1 MSEIVLPDIPKGA
14 SQATAVE
21 QSRAVA
27 EVAAAVQVAKA
38 FPRDTNRATE
48 NMQELCKRLAVASR
62 AFYSVPNRGS
72 GMSIH
77 IARELA
83 RIWQNVD
90 YGVRELRRD
99 DEAGESEMQAWAWDQ
114 QENVRTTRSFIVPH
128 VRSTRAGNKPL
139 TDLGDI
145 YLNNQ
150 NQGAKAVRECI
161 FAMLPGWFKTE
172 AEERLRSTL
181 QHGDGKP
188 IEQRRIDAVDVFKE
202 LGVTQSQLEKR
213 LKKEMG
219 NWGARDIAELTTSYM
234 SITQDG
240 IKKEDFF
247 PDEVVEVEPKKA

>member
-1 MSEIVLPDIPKGA
+1 MTDIEQMLPRQMVA
-14 SQATAVE
+14 SQGTLVE

-27 EVAAAVQVAKA
+27 EVAAAVQVAKT
-38 FPRDTNRATE
+38 FPRDTNRASE
-48 NMQELCKRLAVASR
+48 QMGELCGRLAVASR
-62 AFYSVPNRGS
+62 AFYSVPKRGS

-99 DEAGESEMQAWAWDQ
+99 DEAGISEMQAWAWDQ

-128 VRSTRAGNKPL
+128 LRSTRNGMQQL

-161 FAMLPGWFKTE
+161 FAMLPGWFKTD
-172 AEERLRSTL
+172 AEVTLRKTL
-181 QHGDGKP
+181 EHGDGKP
-188 IEQRRIDAVDVFKE
+188 IEQRRIDAVEKFKE
-202 LGVTQSQLEKR
+202 LQVTEAQIEAYLKR
-213 LKKEMG
+213 PLAQ
-219 NWGARDIAELTTSYM
+219 WGARDIAELTKAFM

-240 IKKEDFF
+240 IPKEEFF
-247 PDEVVEVEPKKA
+247 VEKPVEIDG

>member
-1 MSEIVLPDIPKGA
+1 MNDIETMLPQPVAAA
-14 SQATAVE
+14 SQGTAVE
-21 QSRAVA
+21 QARAVA
-27 EVAAAVQVAKA
+27 EVAAAVGVARQY
-38 FPRDTNRATE
+38 PRDTNRANE
-48 NMQELCKRLAVASR
+48 NMQQLCSRFAVASR

-72 GMSIH
+72 GMTIH

-99 DEAGESEMQAWAWDQ
+99 DEAGVSEMQAWAWDV

-128 VRSTRAGNKPL
+128 LRSKGKGTQVL

-161 FAMLPGWFKTE
+161 FAMLPGWFKTD
-172 AEERLRSTL
+172 AEQILRKTL
-181 QHGDGKP
+181 EHGDGKP
-188 IEQRRIDAVDVFKE
+188 IELRREEAVEAFKGIGVAQSE
-202 LGVTQSQLEKR
+202 LEAYLKR
-213 LKKEMG
+213 EMG
-219 NWGARDIAELTTSYM
+219 QWTARNIADLIKAFQ

-240 IKKEDFF
+240 IPKEEFF
-247 PDEVVEVEPKKA
+247 VETPVDV

>member
-1 MSEIVLPDIPKGA
+1 MNEIVLPDMRAKSQGA
-14 SQATAVE
+14 LVE

-27 EVAAAVQVAKA
+27 EVAAAVQVAKS
-38 FPRDTNRATE
+38 FPRDTNRASE
-48 NMQELCKRLAVASR
+48 QMEELCGRLAVASR
-62 AFYSVPNRGS
+62 AFYSVPRRGS

-99 DEAGESEMQAWAWDQ
+99 DEAGISEMQAWAWDQ
-114 QENVRTTRSFIVPH
+114 QENVRSTRSFIVPH
-128 VRSTRAGNKPL
+128 ARIARGERQAL

-172 AEERLRSTL
+172 AEDRLRRTL
-181 QHGDGKP
+181 EHGDGKP
-188 IEQRRIDAVDVFKE
+188 IEQRRIDAVEKFKE
-202 LGVTQSQLEKR
+202 LHVTEAQIEAFLKR
-213 LKKEMG
+213 PLAQ
-219 NWGARDIAELTTSYM
+219 WGARDIAELTKAFM

-240 IKKEDFF
+240 IPKEEFF
-247 PDEVVEVEPKKA
+247 VEKPVELDG

>member
-1 MSEIVLPDIPKGA
+1 MTEITLPSMPA
-14 SQATAVE
+14 SQGTIVE

-38 FPRDTNRATE
+38 FPRDTNRGQE
-48 NMQELCKRLAVASR
+48 QMMELCGRLAVASR

-99 DEAGESEMQAWAWDQ
+99 DEQGISEMQAWAWDQ

-128 VRSTRAGNKPL
+128 VRSTRGGNKAL

-161 FAMLPGWFKTE
+161 FAMLPGWFKAE
-172 AEERLRSTL
+172 AEEKLRGTL

-188 IEQRRIDAVDVFKE
+188 IEQRRIDAVDRFKE
-202 LGVTQSQLEKR
+202 LGVAQSQLEKR
-213 LKKEMG
+213 VRKELA
-219 NWGARDIAELTTSYM
+219 NWGARDIAELTTAFM

-240 IKKEDFF
+240 IPAVDFF
-247 PDEVVEVEPKKA
+247 PDEVVEVEPVK

>member
-1 MSEIVLPDIPKGA
+1 MTDLETMLPQPVVPA
-14 SQATAVE
+14 SQGTLVE

-27 EVAAAVQVAKA
+27 EVAAAVGVARQY
-38 FPRDTNRATE
+38 PRDTNRAAA
-48 NMQELCKRLAVASR
+48 NMQELCHRYAVAVR

-72 GMSIH
+72 GMTIH

-99 DEAGESEMQAWAWDQ
+99 DEAGVSEMQAWAWDV
-114 QENVRTTRSFIVPH
+114 QENVRSTRSFIVPH
-128 VRSTRAGNKPL
+128 QRSRGKTTVAL

-161 FAMLPGWFKTE
+161 FSMLPGWFKTD
-172 AEERLRSTL
+172 AEEILRGTL
-181 QHGDGKP
+181 EHGDGKP
-188 IEQRRIDAVDVFKE
+188 IEQRRDEAVDAFKG
-202 LGVTQSQLEKR
+202 LNVSQQQLEVF
-213 LKKEMG
+213 LKKDLG
-219 NWGARDIAELTTSYM
+219 QWSARNLADLVKAFQ

-240 IKKEDFF
+240 IPKEEFF
-247 PDEVVEVEPKKA
+247 AETPVSVE

>member
-1 MSEIVLPDIPKGA
+1 MSTDIELPRPMGVA
-14 SQATAVE
+14 VSQGTVVE

-27 EVAAAVQVAKA
+27 EVAAAVQVAKS

-48 NMQELCKRLAVASR
+48 QMQELCGRLAVASR
-62 AFYSVPNRGS
+62 AFYSVPRRGS

-114 QENVRTTRSFIVPH
+114 QENVRSTRSFIVPH
-128 VRSTRAGNKPL
+128 ARIANKQRVAL

-172 AEERLRSTL
+172 AEARLRDTL
-181 QHGDGKP
+181 EKGDGKP
-188 IEQRRIDAVDVFKE
+188 IEQRRTDAVDKFKE
-202 LGVTQSQLEKR
+202 IGVTEAQIEAYLKRPMSQ
-213 LKKEMG
+213 
-219 NWGARDIAELTTSYM
+219 WGVRDIAELTKAFM

-240 IKKEDFF
+240 IPKEEFF
-247 PDEVVEVEPKKA
+247 VERPVELE

>member
-1 MSEIVLPDIPKGA
+1 MSEIEALLPKPLMA
-14 SQATAVE
+14 SQGTLVE

-27 EVAAAVQVAKA
+27 EVAAAVQVAKS
-38 FPRDTNRATE
+38 FPRDTNRASE
-48 NMQELCKRLAVASR
+48 QMQELCGRLAVASR
-62 AFYSVPNRGS
+62 AFYSVPRRGS

-99 DEAGESEMQAWAWDQ
+99 DESGISEMQAWAWDQ
-114 QENVRTTRSFIVPH
+114 QENVRSTRSFIVPH
-128 VRSTRAGNKPL
+128 ARIARGERQAL

-172 AEERLRSTL
+172 AEDRLRRTL
-181 QHGDGKP
+181 EHGDGKP
-188 IEQRRIDAVDVFKE
+188 IEQRRLEAVEKFKE
-202 LGVTQSQLEKR
+202 LQVTEAQIEAFLKR
-213 LKKEMG
+213 PLAQ
-219 NWGARDIAELTTSYM
+219 WGARDIAELTKAFM

-240 IKKEDFF
+240 IPKEEFF
-247 PDEVVEVEPKKA
+247 VEKPVELDG

>member
-1 MSEIVLPDIPKGA
+1 MNDIEQMLPRPGAAA
-14 SQATAVE
+14 SQGTAVE
-21 QSRAVA
+21 QTRAVA
-27 EVAAAVQVAKA
+27 EVAAAVGIAKQY
-38 FPRDTNRATE
+38 PRDTNRATE
-48 NMQELCKRLAVASR
+48 QMQELCGRLAVASR
-62 AFYSVPNRGS
+62 AFYSVPKRGS

-99 DEAGESEMQAWAWDQ
+99 DEAGVSEIQAFAWDQ
-114 QENVRTTRSFIVPH
+114 QENVRSTRSFIVPH
-128 VRSTRAGNKPL
+128 ARIARGERQAL

-172 AEERLRSTL
+172 AEERLRKTL
-181 QHGDGKP
+181 EHGDGKP
-188 IEQRRIDAVDVFKE
+188 IEQRRTDAVDKFKD
-202 LGVTQSQLEKR
+202 LGVTQAQIEAFLKR
-213 LKKEMG
+213 DMG
-219 NWGARDIAELTTSYM
+219 QWGARDIAELTKAYM

-240 IKKEDFF
+240 IAKTEFF
-247 PDEVVEVEPKKA
+247 IETPVEVEP

>member
-1 MSEIVLPDIPKGA
+1 MNDIEQMLPRPVTGV
-14 SQATAVE
+14 SQGTVVE

-27 EVAAAVQVAKA
+27 EVAAAVQVAKT
-38 FPRDTNRATE
+38 FPRDTNRAGE
-48 NMQELCKRLAVASR
+48 QMQELCGRLAVASR
-62 AFYSVPNRGS
+62 AFYSVPKRGS

-83 RIWQNVD
+83 RVWGNVD

-99 DEAGESEMQAWAWDQ
+99 DDAGVSEMQAWAWDQ
-114 QENVRTTRSFIVPH
+114 QENVRSTRSFIVPH
-128 VRSTRAGNKPL
+128 LRSTRGGNQPL

-172 AEERLRSTL
+172 AEDRLRQTL
-181 QHGDGKP
+181 EHGDGKP
-188 IEQRRIDAVDVFKE
+188 IEQRRTDAVDRFKD
-202 LGVTQSQLEKR
+202 LGVTQSQLEAHLR
-213 LKKEMG
+213 RDMG
-219 NWGARDIAELTTSYM
+219 QWGARDIAELTKAYM

-240 IKKEDFF
+240 IATAEFF
-247 PDEVVEVEPKKA
+247 PEKPVELE

>member
-1 MSEIVLPDIPKGA
+1 MTDLEQMMPRQVA
-14 SQATAVE
+14 SQATVVE

-27 EVAAAVQVAKA
+27 EVAAAVQVAKS

-48 NMQELCKRLAVASR
+48 QMQELCGRLAVASR

-83 RIWQNVD
+83 RVWGNVD

-99 DEAGESEMQAWAWDQ
+99 DEAGESEMQAWSWDQ
-114 QENVRTTRSFIVPH
+114 QENVRSTRSFIVPH
-128 VRSTRAGNKPL
+128 AKSTRAGLKAL
-139 TDLGDI
+139 TDLNDI

-161 FAMLPGWFKTE
+161 LAMLPGWFKTE
-172 AEERLRSTL
+172 AEDRLRRTL
-181 QHGDGKP
+181 EHGDGKP
-188 IEQRRIDAVDVFKE
+188 IEQRRVDAVEKFKE
-202 LGVTQSQLEKR
+202 LNVTEAQIEAF
-213 LKKEMG
+213 LKKPLSQ
-219 NWGARDIAELTTSYM
+219 WGARDIAELTKAFM

-240 IKKEDFF
+240 IAVTEFF
-247 PDEVVEVEPKKA
+247 VEKPVEIDV

>member
-1 MSEIVLPDIPKGA
+1 MNEIEAMLNRPVA
-14 SQATAVE
+14 SQGAAIE

-27 EVAAAVQVAKA
+27 EVAAAVQVAKQ

-48 NMQELCKRLAVASR
+48 SMAELCGRLAVASR

-99 DEAGESEMQAWAWDQ
+99 DEAGVSEMQAWAWDQ
-114 QENVRTTRSFIVPH
+114 QENVRSTRSFIVPH
-128 VRSTRAGNKPL
+128 AKSTRQGMKAL

-161 FAMLPGWFKTE
+161 LAMLPGWFKTE
-172 AEERLRSTL
+172 AEDRLRQTL
-181 QHGDGKP
+181 ERGDGKP
-188 IEQRRIDAVDVFKE
+188 IEQRRTDAVDKFKAD
-202 LGVTQSQLEKR
+202 LNVSQAQMEAMLKR
-213 LKKEMG
+213 PLAQ
-219 NWGARDIAELTTSYM
+219 WGARDLAELTKAYM

-240 IKKEDFF
+240 IAVVEFF
-247 PDEVVEVEPKKA
+247 PEKPVEIE

>member
-1 MSEIVLPDIPKGA
+1 MTDIEQMLQRPA
-14 SQATAVE
+14 SQGALVE

-27 EVAAAVQVAKA
+27 EVAAAVHVAKS
-38 FPRDTNRATE
+38 FPRDTNRASE
-48 NMQELCKRLAVASR
+48 QSNELCSRLAVASR
-62 AFYSVPNRGS
+62 AFYSVPKRGS

-99 DEAGESEMQAWAWDQ
+99 DEAGVSEMQAWAWDQ
-114 QENVRTTRSFIVPH
+114 QENVRSTRSFIVPH
-128 VRSTRAGNKPL
+128 LRSTRNGNQAL

-172 AEERLRSTL
+172 AEERLRKTL
-181 QHGDGKP
+181 EHGDGKP
-188 IEQRRIDAVDVFKE
+188 IEQRRTDAVDRFKD
-202 LGVTQSQLEKR
+202 LGVTQAQLEAYLKR
-213 LKKEMG
+213 DLAQ
-219 NWGARDIAELTTSYM
+219 WGARDIAELTKAFM

-240 IKKEDFF
+240 IAVTEFF
-247 PDEVVEVEPKKA
+247 IEKPVEVE

>member
-1 MSEIVLPDIPKGA
+1 MNDIEKMLPQAPA
-14 SQATAVE
+14 SQGTLVE

-27 EVAAAVQVAKA
+27 EVAAAVGVARQY
-38 FPRDTNRATE
+38 PRDTNRAGE
-48 NMQELCKRLAVASR
+48 NMRELCQRMAVAQR

-72 GMSIH
+72 GMTIH

-99 DEAGESEMQAWAWDQ
+99 DQAGVSEMQAWAWDV

-128 VRSTRAGNKPL
+128 LRSKGKSTVPL

-161 FAMLPGWFKTE
+161 FAMLPGWFKTD
-172 AEERLRSTL
+172 AEQILSRTL
-181 QHGDGKP
+181 EHGDGKP
-188 IEQRRIDAVDVFKE
+188 LEQRREEAVDAFKALSVTQAQLEAYLGRE
-202 LGVTQSQLEKR
+202 LGQWS
-213 LKKEMG
+213 
-219 NWGARDIAELTTSYM
+219 ARNIADLIKAFQ

-240 IKKEDFF
+240 VPKEEFF
-247 PDEVVEVEPKKA
+247 IEKPVEVEA